1 MPDEP
6 LPIRPTVRGV
16 AAAAGVS
23 AMTVSLAL
31 RNHPRVSSA
40 TRALVLRTAAKLGY
54 RPDPQVA
61 KLMHHLRVRR
71 KPGYQASI
79 GALTTV
85 PAGAENPYHAEIIRS
100 ARQRADELG
109 YGFSL
114 FQWAEDPAALP
125 ALQRILRSRGV
136 EGLLLLPMKTPR
148 SFAGSLDWSELA
160 VVATTYGVLEPEF
173 HRVVPHQF
181 GNALRICERLAG
193 AGYRRIGL
201 VLPAEHDLR
210 VHHSFSAAVAWQNL
224 IGGTEFV
231 RPFIHRGDSP
241 AERALQSWF
250 KHERPDVIIAAGD
263 KECRPIAQQLKLR
276 VPGRVGFTSS
286 NKAGRSVFAGIEER
300 PEEIGITAIEQL
312 AAMIQRGEKGVPS
325 VPKVTMIEGRW
336 IEGASV
342 RSRARGKRLKAK
354 PA

>member
-1 MPDEP
+1 MPVNP
-6 LPIRPTVRGV
+6 TPGRPSVRVV

-31 RNHPRVSSA
+31 RNHPRVSEP
-40 TRALVLRTAAKLGY
+40 TRQRVLHIAARLGY

-71 KPGYQASI
+71 KPRYQATI

-85 PAGAENPYHAEIIRS
+85 PASAENPYLAEIIAS
-100 ARQRADELG
+100 ARRRSDQLG
-109 YGFSL
+109 YGFTV
-114 FQWAEDPAALP
+114 FQYDESPSTLP

-136 EGLLLLPMKTPR
+136 EGLMLLPMKTPR
-148 SFAGSLDWSELA
+148 SFVDTLDWSDLA
-160 VVATTYGVLEPEF
+160 VVTTTYGVLAPEF

-224 IGGTEFV
+224 IGGTELV
-231 RPFIHRGDSP
+231 RPLIHSGDFP
-241 AERALQSWF
+241 QKAAVQRWF
-250 KHERPDVIIAAGD
+250 KRERPDVILAAGD
-263 KECRPIAQQLKLR
+263 KECRPIAQQLGLK
-276 VPGRVGFTSS
+276 VPGRVGFTSA
-286 NKAGRSVFAGIEER
+286 NKAGQSIFAGIEER
-300 PEEIGITAIEQL
+300 PEEIGATAIELL
-312 AAMIQRGEKGVPS
+312 AAMIQRGEKGIPAVPR
-325 VPKVTMIEGRW
+325 VTMIDGRW
-336 IEGASV
+336 IEGRSV
-342 RSRARGKRLKAK
+342 RPRLKAPLK
-354 PA
+354 AAAS